1 MPHALLFDLD
11 GTLSD
16 THDLSRATWLE
27 VLRPYG
33 IDVDFRFYQENIRGR
48 SQNDVLDVLVPDLA
62 SGERQALAERERLR
76 YRDRTRRA
84 APLPGVSDFMAVARA
99 RGFRLALVTNAPRDD
114 AFESLEPLGL
124 VDVFNPMVFSD
135 EVGVIKPDPAPYLA
149 ALSRAGIA
157 PADAIA
163 FEDSPRGVRSAR
175 RAGLTVV
182 ALVTTHHP
190 EELREAGAAL
200 VIGDFTDTALDWVLS
215 DPASLARHPAK
226 AEH

>member
-33 IDVDFRFYQENIRGR
+33 IDVDFRFYQDHIRGR
-48 SQNDVLDVLVPDLA
+48 SQPDILEVLLPDLA
-62 SGERQALAERERLR
+62 ADERQALGARERRR

-84 APLPGVSDFMAVARA
+84 APLPGVSDFMALAREH
-99 RGFRLALVTNAPRDD
+99 GFRLALVTNAPRHD
-114 AFESLEPLGL
+114 AFVSLEPLGL
-124 VDVFNPMVFSD
+124 VNVFEPMVFAD
-135 EVGVIKPDPAPYLA
+135 EVEASKPDPAPYRA
-149 ALSRAGIA
+149 ALARMGIEAGQ
-157 PADAIA
+157 AIA

-175 RAGLTVV
+175 SAGLTVI

-190 EELREAGAAL
+190 RDLRAAGAAL
-200 VIGDFTDTALDWVLS
+200 VIGDFTDTALDSVLN
-215 DPASLARHPAK
+215 DPASLGDGQGCT
-226 AEH
+226 EH

>member
-1 MPHALLFDLD
+1 MAHALLFDLD

-33 IDVDFRFYQENIRGR
+33 IDVDFRFYQDHIRGR
-48 SQNDVLDVLVPDLA
+48 SQHEILDALVPDLPA
-62 SGERQALAERERLR
+62 GERQALAECERFR

-84 APLPGVSDFMAVARA
+84 APLPGVSDFMTLARD
-99 RGFRLALVTNAPRDD
+99 RGFRLALVTNAPRED
-114 AFESLEPLGL
+114 AFVSLEPLGL
-124 VDVFNPMVFSD
+124 GDVFDPMVFSD
-135 EVGVIKPDPAPYLA
+135 EVGAIKPDPAPYRA
-149 ALSRAGIA
+149 ALTRMGID
-157 PADAIA
+157 PGDAIA
-163 FEDSPRGVRSAR
+163 FEDSPRGVASAR

-200 VIGDFTDTALDWVLS
+200 VIGDFTDTALSPVLN
-215 DPASLARHPAK
+215 DPACRVEGQRA